1 MLKYIMKRF
10 IFVIPVLLGATLLVF
25 TIMEFTPGDPARLI
39 LGDEATQEDIDA
51 LREEMGLNDPF
62 AVRYVR
68 FVADMLHGDL
78 GVSYRNNLDV
88 SDQIVQRMKNTMILA
103 GAAVFIAV
111 VIGIPVGIISAIK
124 QYTIFDNVV
133 MMVTLFLAASPV
145 FWMGLMLVIIFALNL
160 GISRQPA

>member
-1 MLKYIMKRF
+1 MLRYILKRF

-39 LGDEATQEDIDA
+39 LGDEATEEDIQN

-62 AVRYVR
+62 VVRYVR
-68 FVADMLHGDL
+68 FVTDMLHGDL

-88 SDQIVQRMKNTMILA
+88 SEQIVQRMKNTMILA

-111 VIGIPVGIISAIK
+111 II
-124 QYTIFDNVV
+124 
-133 MMVTLFLAASPV
+133 
-145 FWMGLMLVIIFALNL
+145 
-160 GISRQPA
+160 